1 MTPDKIKE
9 GFEAWAKFLEDDHN
23 GYIYSE
29 QAWQACAEWMLSQ
42 VEKEFDL
49 AICSEWQGT
58 LTEYELSQVKN
69 VWMIARLSSA
79 KEIAS
84 LKDQILRYE
93 QDNRE
98 LRAKGIKEIAEKDA
112 RVKQLEQGLD
122 MSLLVSRQYREAI
135 EESLNMSTRGKLSPN
150 DAKILIK
157 QVIEISQRKTKGLDE
172 TAPET
177 YLKLKKEIAEKD
189 ALITKTRNDREA
201 QYKLGC
207 DTQADLNKANEEL
220 FFARERVK
228 ELEVAL
234 AMLTESS
241 DCRADEDCDHCFALA
256 VLNIASKKEST

>member
-9 GFEAWAKFLEDDHN
+9 GFESRRKEISAYLESPKTWSRDH
-23 GYIYSE
+23 GAEYCF
-29 QAWQACAEWMLSQ
+29 AAGVEWMLSQ
-42 VEKEFDL
+42 ASENFTDFRKSIGEEIFQCNQTASRLILEYDL
-49 AICSEWQGT
+49 MKREEAAFI
-58 LTEYELSQVKN
+58 V
-69 VWMIARLSSA
+69 ARLSSA

-93 QDNRE
+93 HDNRE
-98 LRAKGIKEIAEKDA
+98 LRAKSLNEIAEKDA
-112 RVKQLEQGLD
+112 RVEQLEQGLD

-189 ALITKTRNDREA
+189 AQIKQLNYQLDVFGGWLIEVNCPPSVLHKFR
-201 QYKLGC
+201 K
-207 DTQADLNKANEEL
+207 
-220 FFARERVK
+220 ARE
-228 ELEVAL
+228 L
-234 AMLTESS
+234 
-241 DCRADEDCDHCFALA
+241 
-256 VLNIASKKEST
+256 ASKKEST